1 MMMEVDDMDER
12 ETETESTQSDMLVC
26 CECGYEFHYCEET
39 CPMCDERRREALR
52 DGEEEE

>member
-1 MMMEVDDMDER
+1 MDER